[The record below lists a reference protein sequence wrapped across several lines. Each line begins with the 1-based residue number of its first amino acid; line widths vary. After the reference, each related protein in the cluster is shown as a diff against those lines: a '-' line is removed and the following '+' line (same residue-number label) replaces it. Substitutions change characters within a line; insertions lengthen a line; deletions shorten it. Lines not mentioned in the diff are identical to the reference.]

1 MEGTE
6 VMQRHYGHAFRLGL
20 RVLGGSFIVTCL
32 CSIFITPVLAQKG
45 EAEVLLAEA
54 TMAYDDKRYE
64 ETLELLNQAHERD
77 PQNARI
83 LYYLGLTHLA
93 LNQPKI
99 AQQKLEAAYQLKP
112 DDLFIRY
119 QLGMAYFSLHQYDE
133 AEPLLFDVYEQQPD
147 MESLGYC
154 VGFLRYREK
163 DYDEALAAFNTET
176 SKNPNIQQLTMFY
189 SGLVNGVLGLPEQ
202 AIVELDE
209 AAKADAVSPL
219 TQGAIQLRDT
229 LAAGRRTTQERKRF
243 TAQLSIGG
251 FYDDNVAIN
260 PNRNSDSTVQI
271 LRRRK
276 APSPGILASAL
287 LNYAWLR
294 HGPFESTINYSFFQT
309 LNVNNYLSRFDTQ
322 DHLVG
327 IGGFYRGNVF
337 ELPYQLAL
345 EYSFDYLWL
354 DSVPFLSRHS
364 PTFSATLVEPV
375 ITLPVLGQ
383 VGNLTTAIVRHQV
396 KEFYNEPSNID
407 PRFFGSDI
415 RDGFNTMLGFTHVF
429 RFSEDAHLLRI
440 GYQYDNE
447 NTDGS
452 NFSYHGNRFLTGGQ
466 VSLPVD
472 GLRLRYSFDIHWR
485 NYNAGR
491 NTTFPLATPNTIRRD
506 DTQQNHLVQLVK
518 DLPNNFSLTGQ
529 YQRIRNDS
537 NIAVYDYTKNAFT
550 MILSW
555 TY

>member
-1 MEGTE
+1 
-6 VMQRHYGHAFRLGL
+6 MQRNYGYVFILGL
-20 RVLGGSFIVTCL
+20 RALGGSLIVTCFWAL
-32 CSIFITPVLAQKG
+32 FLSPVFAQKG
-45 EAEVLLAEA
+45 DAEVLLAEA
-54 TMAYDDKRYE
+54 TMAYDDKEYQK
-64 ETLELLNQAHERD
+64 TLDLLNQAHERD
-77 PQNARI
+77 PQNARV

-93 LNQPKI
+93 LNQPAN
-99 AQQKLEAAYQLKP
+99 AQQHLEAAYQLKP

-119 QLGMAYFSLHQYDE
+119 QLGMAYFAQHQYGE
-133 AEPLLFDVYEQQPD
+133 AEPLLFDAYEEKPGL
-147 MESLGYC
+147 ESLGYC
-154 VGFLRYREK
+154 VGFLHYREK

-176 SKNPNIQQLTMFY
+176 SKDPNIQQLTMFY
-189 SGLVNGVLGLPEQ
+189 SGLASGVLGLPEQ
-202 AIVELDE
+202 AIIELDE

-260 PNRNSDSTVQI
+260 PNRNSDATVQA
-271 LRRRK
+271 LRNRK

-322 DHLVG
+322 DHLIG

-337 ELPYQLAL
+337 DLPYQLAA

-383 VGNLTTAIVRHQV
+383 VGNITTAIVRHQV
-396 KEFYNEPSNID
+396 KTFYNEASNID
-407 PRFFGSDI
+407 PRFSPDD

-429 RFSEDAHLLRI
+429 RFSEDAHLLRV

-447 NTDGS
+447 NTDGA
-452 NFSYHGNRFLTGGQ
+452 NFTYHGHRFLTGGQ
-466 VSLPVD
+466 VSLPID

-485 NYNAGR
+485 NYNAGA
-491 NTTFPLATPNTIRRD
+491 NTFFPTATPSTVRRD
-506 DTQQNHLVQLVK
+506 DTQRNHLLQLVK
-518 DLPNNFSLTGQ
+518 DLPNNFSLIGQ

-537 NIAVYDYTKNAFT
+537 NIAVYDYTKNVFT
-550 MILSW
+550 VILGW